1 MDSRRRSLPDSVSVV
16 GQENSKE
23 GQSGSSL
30 TSVRSADQ
38 ADVFGSY
45 SEREMKGMR
54 GRRDELIFDAPADDR
69 KTVKIGRKPRS

>member
-1 MDSRRRSLPDSVSVV
+1 M
-16 GQENSKE
+16 E

-38 ADVFGSY
+38 ADVFGSH

-54 GRRDELIFDAPADDR
+54 GRCAEVKFNAPAGGR
-69 KTVKIGRKPRS
+69 KTVRTG